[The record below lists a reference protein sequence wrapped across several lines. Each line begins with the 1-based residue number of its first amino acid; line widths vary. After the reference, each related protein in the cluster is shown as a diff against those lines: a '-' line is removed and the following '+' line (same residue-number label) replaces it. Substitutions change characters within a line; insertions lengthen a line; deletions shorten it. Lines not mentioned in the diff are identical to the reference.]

1 MASCCHGGA
10 ASVRLRGE
18 VHRLISRAVGRECL
32 LRTGPAVAA
41 EPSACSVR
49 ISGAGSRRGLREEAG
64 GCGARKLLF
73 NGNTAAGCLTE
84 ILPRPTPPTVRKFRN
99 TTNPAPGV
107 ERIFYGRADD
117 PDIAS
122 HLKHGIESPPSHSA
136 ASLINPL
143 PKTSFQHKIQDKLE
157 AIYLRNRRAP
167 LSKSHDMLP
176 KDLDILSTTFGTN
189 TIQGVSGGE
198 LINPP
203 KTFEEVDKEARE
215 GHDLYIVSHND
226 YVMKRLSTFFF
237 PEIQVEMLSFST
249 GKAINRKY
257 DSPNFSKSL
266 VYGIKPPHF
275 EDGRYVSKS
284 LNWHSAPE
292 KRAEKII
299 PKQSH
304 DFKKKFQPQLEKV
317 HKVAETVPPD
327 RTFGMSLCPYKYGV
341 AELFHHGVPCE
352 ILHGKDRGRSLLT
365 KVRQSLKK
373 ANYENFDMLPGAF
386 RHYNKNGDGMIDK
399 DSLRK
404 SCFQLNLN
412 LDDELL
418 DSLFE
423 CCDLDKDGL
432 INYLE
437 FTNFLN
443 WKNKTAV
450 KEFEEK
456 IITKAEKMD
465 ALFLPE
471 DTKGLKQEDLVLK
484 KLESSEKT
492 PEMLTGPA
500 DHVFANYQTTSSQYS
515 AVVGGLPTTCCPG
528 CGVPSIRSD
537 LPAPRIRRLSDRTN
551 YGDDTSAY
559 ALLFPSVFSQ
569 KGVYEKDF
577 FKTRPKAEIAGILC
591 NIGMKISDERFQEI
605 WKQASMKHQKE
616 EICVESI
623 KNILEKI
630 HASHTETSC

>member
-1 MASCCHGGA
+1 MHEQRSAFIRTPRAWREFKIA
-10 ASVRLRGE
+10 AG
-18 VHRLISRAVGRECL
+18 
-32 LRTGPAVAA
+32 
-41 EPSACSVR
+41 
-49 ISGAGSRRGLREEAG
+49 
-64 GCGARKLLF
+64 KLLF

-84 ILPRPTPPTVRKFRN
+84 ILPRPITPPTVRKFRN

-107 ERIFYGRADD
+107 ERLFYGRADD

-167 LSKSHDMLP
+167 LSKSHDAMLP

-189 TIQGVSGGE
+189 TIQDVSGGE

-226 YVMKRLSTFFF
+226 YV
-237 PEIQVEMLSFST
+237 EMLSFST

-275 EDGRYVSKS
+275 KDGRYVSKS

-292 KRAEKII
+292 
-299 PKQSH
+299 S
-304 DFKKKFQPQLEKV
+304 
-317 HKVAETVPPD
+317 VAETVPPD
-327 RTFGMSLCPYKYGV
+327 RNLECHFVHINMFEKCPFSVYAQLIKDVFIFIGV
-341 AELFHHGVPCE
+341 AELFHHGVACE